1 MKKPTVNVR
10 EKNLETL
17 RNEILQE
24 MVVYLNC
31 GLIGPQQDPLIW
43 WRQEKNKYP
52 RLSLMARRYLGIPST
67 SSESERLFFTAGD
80 IVSDKRTSLSL
91 DSVSYLLFLNKN
103 L

>member
-1 MKKPTVNVR
+1 
-10 EKNLETL
+10 
-17 RNEILQE
+17 

-67 SSESERLFFTAGD
+67 SSESERLFSTAGD
-80 IVSDKRTSLSL
+80 IVSDKRTSLSP